1 MPCDV
6 HLRGAPRACR
16 AAAAVA
22 ILASVPY
29 AAIKVAWLAG
39 SSVGSTSLEAAT
51 ELHDRRHTFELDS
64 RIAHP
69 LFESA
74 WASSQNPRSRAWSF
88 SHGARAR
95 RGIFGHVRW
104 TEMRHVSFAVEVGS
118 GCMRADAQR
127 NRRVLLDAAI
137 GALLEVGRDAPL
149 ELIARR
155 ARVGIATLYRH
166 FPERASLVAAVAVDV
181 MSRTL
186 ARGARCNGRGAGRI
200 RARCDGTCI
209 ERWMLVRLRSCRCL
223 VRECAASPR
232 WGRYWTRRRHCRLS

>member
-6 HLRGAPRACR
+6 HLRGAPHACR

-74 WASSQNPRSRAWSF
+74 WASSQNPRKS
-88 SHGARAR
+88 
-95 RGIFGHVRW
+95 
-104 TEMRHVSFAVEVGS
+104 
-118 GCMRADAQR
+118 
-127 NRRVLLDAAI
+127 
-137 GALLEVGRDAPL
+137 
-149 ELIARR
+149 
-155 ARVGIATLYRH
+155 
-166 FPERASLVAAVAVDV
+166 SLVF
-181 MSRTL
+181 L
-186 ARGARCNGRGAGRI
+186 
-200 RARCDGTCI
+200 
-209 ERWMLVRLRSCRCL
+209 
-223 VRECAASPR
+223 
-232 WGRYWTRRRHCRLS
+232 TRRSSQERDLRACQMDGNEARIVCC